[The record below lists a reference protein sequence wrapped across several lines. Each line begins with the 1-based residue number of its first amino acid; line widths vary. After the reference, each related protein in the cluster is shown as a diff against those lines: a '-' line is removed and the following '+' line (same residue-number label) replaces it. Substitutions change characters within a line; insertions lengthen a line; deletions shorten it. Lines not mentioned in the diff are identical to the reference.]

1 MRRSTTPVPLDPEQ
15 AGQAAFAAAL
25 RLLAGR
31 EMSTARV
38 RARLSARGFAD
49 GAIDETVARLT
60 RAGVL
65 DDRRAAQAAAR
76 TLVSVRMRGRHRVGR
91 EMEHLGFERE
101 QIDQAMRDALAE
113 VDEAALVA
121 RVAGSKMRGRRTI
134 PDAAAYRRLFG
145 ALLRRGFPGEL
156 IRSALK
162 PYWRRGGEP
171 DA

>member
-1 MRRSTTPVPLDPEQ
+1 M
-15 AGQAAFAAAL
+15 
-25 RLLAGR
+25 
-31 EMSTARV
+31 
-38 RARLSARGFAD
+38 
-49 GAIDETVARLT
+49 
-60 RAGVL
+60 L

-76 TLVSVRMRGRHRVGR
+76 TLVSVRLRGRHRVDR
-91 EMEHLGFERE
+91 EMERLGFERE

-113 VDEAALVA
+113 VDEAALIA
-121 RVAGSKMRGRRTI
+121 RVVGSKLRGRRTI